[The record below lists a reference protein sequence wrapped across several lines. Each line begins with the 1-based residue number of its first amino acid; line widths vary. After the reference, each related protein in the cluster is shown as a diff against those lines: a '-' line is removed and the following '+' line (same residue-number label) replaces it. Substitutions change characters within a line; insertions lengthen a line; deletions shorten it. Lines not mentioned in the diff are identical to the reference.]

1 MGLQELLATTDV
13 AVYGSWEEGVNA
25 TVLEMLAWEPTAQ
38 GEKSMRR
45 IEGSSPDS
53 YLSMS
58 GVSLPPSRSCAYSLD
73 RDGAVFQGVF
83 EDRNCF

>member
-25 TVLEMLAWEPTAQ
+25 TVLEMLAWEPPAQ
-38 GEKSMRR
+38 GEKNMRR
-45 IEGSSPDS
+45 IGGSNPDS
-53 YLSMS
+53 YLSVS
-58 GVSLPPSRSCAYSLD
+58 GVSLLPSRSYACPLD
-73 RDGAVFQGVF
+73 RSGAIFQGVF